1 MNPVTQLLN
10 QIIIG
15 RRLVPRVADEACVS
29 DSTVYAS
36 CDGRNNPNLEVIKAT
51 FVVTGDP
58 RLRRL
63 LAPRGWRLVPDQ
75 AQVEPDKN
83 AEGELTD
90 VVVAVAET
98 IQQVREAVDPNGP
111 AGRHLTRQEAYR
123 IDCCLAEVEQQ
134 LAEAREAVRR
144 LKEDNR
150 RPLAAVNR

>member
-15 RRLVPRVADEACVS
+15 NRLVPKVADEACVS

-36 CDGRNNPNLEVIKAT
+36 CDGRNNPNLEVVKAT

-63 LAPRGWRLVPDQ
+63 LEPRGWRLVPDEAQ
-75 AQVEPDKN
+75 ARPQRD

-90 VVVAVAET
+90 VVLAASEA
-98 IQQVREAVDPNGP
+98 IQQVREAVAPHSP
-111 AGRHLTRQEAYR
+111 AGRRLSLEEAIL
-123 IDCCLAEVEQQ
+123 IDRSLAEVERQ
-134 LAEAREAVRR
+134 LAEAR
-144 LKEDNR
+144 
-150 RPLAAVNR
+150 AAVEALKNGSLTGLRNRKP